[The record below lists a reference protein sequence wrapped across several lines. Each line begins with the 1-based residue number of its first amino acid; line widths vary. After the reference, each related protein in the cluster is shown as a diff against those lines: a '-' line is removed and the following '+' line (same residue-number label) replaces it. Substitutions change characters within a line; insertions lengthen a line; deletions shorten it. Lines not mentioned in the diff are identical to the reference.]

1 MFLNKK
7 VRILTIFAMKFVPN
21 GLIYNKP
28 EFVQI
33 MAWRRSGDKA
43 LSESMM
49 AYFTDAFVRPSAAM
63 C

>member
-1 MFLNKK
+1 
-7 VRILTIFAMKFVPN
+7 MKFVPN
-21 GLIYNKP
+21 GLINNKS

-49 AYFTDAFVRPSAAM
+49 AYFTDAFVRPSATM